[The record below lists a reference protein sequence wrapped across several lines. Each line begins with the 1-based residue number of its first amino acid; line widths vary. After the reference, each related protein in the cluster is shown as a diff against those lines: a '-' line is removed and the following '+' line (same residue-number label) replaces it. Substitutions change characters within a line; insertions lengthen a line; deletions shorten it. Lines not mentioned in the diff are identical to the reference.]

1 MLLTLLDTRQI
12 FEYYLFQLV
21 IKFEKIIITKRFV
34 MIIKVKYNNYEFII
48 F

>member
-1 MLLTLLDTRQI
+1 MLLNLLDTCQI

-34 MIIKVKYNNYEFII
+34 IIIKVKYNNYEFNI